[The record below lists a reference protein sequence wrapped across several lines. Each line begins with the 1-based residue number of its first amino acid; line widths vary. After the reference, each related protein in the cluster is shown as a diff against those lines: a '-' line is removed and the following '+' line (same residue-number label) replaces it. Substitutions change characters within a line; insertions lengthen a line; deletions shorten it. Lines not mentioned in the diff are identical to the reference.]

1 MLSKTSIAFTL
12 GVYFSELTGNPNH
25 RLCCTYF
32 YFIVLLNAVTGRR
45 QMTVQLPNGEFT
57 LFLKVA
63 NLSKVIREQ
72 CLRGTCTMS
81 CHPGILGILVALRS
95 GGQEFPRASA
105 ACCRRAL
112 TPLLPSAER
121 HLMALRQF

>member
-45 QMTVQLPNGEFT
+45 QMTVQLPNGEVT
-57 LFLKVA
+57 LFLEVA
-63 NLSKVIREQ
+63 NLSKAIREQ

-81 CHPGILGILVALRS
+81 CHPGILVALRS

-105 ACCRRAL
+105 AMSFGQLLGRRVVLQAGTDTPPAL
-112 TPLLPSAER
+112 S
-121 HLMALRQF
+121 